1 MPKQKPNK
9 GLLKRVKVTGT
20 GKVKF
25 KRAGK
30 SHLNSHKSGSKMTAL
45 RRSHTAKVGDTK
57 RLEGQLR
64 MRLYRPPDVTAK
76 PKAEQVAQKA

>member
-1 MPKQKPNK
+1 MPKPQKPNK
-9 GLLKRVKVTGT
+9 GLLKRVKVTGS

-45 RRSHTAKVGDTK
+45 RRSHTAKVPDIK
-57 RLEGQLR
+57 RLEGQLH
-64 MRLYRPPDVTAK
+64 MRLWRPPDVTAK
-76 PKAEQVAQKA
+76 AEAAEKAE